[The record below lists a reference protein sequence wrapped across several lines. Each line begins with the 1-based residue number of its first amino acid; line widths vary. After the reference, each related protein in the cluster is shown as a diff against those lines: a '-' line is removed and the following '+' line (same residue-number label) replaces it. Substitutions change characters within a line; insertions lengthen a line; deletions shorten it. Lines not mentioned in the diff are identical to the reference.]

1 MRQSYHLERSWC
13 VLLAALVVST
23 ATFATDKAYISTD
36 ESGQTVISD
45 TPPASG
51 TVDEVRVLPKPPQ
64 ADAVKAEQEVQRI
77 KQTADQMAA
86 ERKQKQHEQATAK
99 AQQKQQQQA
108 CAAAR
113 SRLQQ
118 LESQPPNRRLVV
130 DPDGT
135 SRRLSLEEMESL
147 RSEAKRQVAEDCE
160 ALDAPSR

>member
-51 TVDEVRVLPKPPQ
+51 TVDEVRALPKPPQ
-64 ADAVKAEQEVQRI
+64 ADAAKTEQELQRI
-77 KQTADQMAA
+77 KQTADKMAA
-86 ERKQKQHEQATAK
+86 ERKQKQREQADAK
-99 AQQKQQQQA
+99 AQKQHQRQA